1 MAVHQLPL
9 ETRSLL
15 LRHFVPEDA
24 VAFHGLSDEETSR
37 TWLPSQVYR
46 DRAHACSV
54 LESLIGHYSTPGNP
68 TQGPY
73 VLAIEYR
80 TDGALIGH
88 VGFSPWDNEV
98 EIGFS
103 IAQRRQRQGLATE
116 AIGAAS
122 RWVFKTFG
130 LKRIL
135 GITSATN
142 IASMRTLQRA
152 GFVHEEDRV
161 MNFQGTE
168 MDVCVYALP
177 RSSSLGAEL

>member
-1 MAVHQLPL
+1 MLALGRRCVPRVDTMCCHRRESPSWCPPFETGHFSHTRCPQTAGTMAVHQLPL

-15 LRHFVPEDA
+15 LRHFVLEDVVA
-24 VAFHGLSDEETSR
+24 VHALSDEETSR

-122 RWVFKTFG
+122 RWVFKTF
-130 LKRIL
+130 
-135 GITSATN
+135 
-142 IASMRTLQRA
+142 
-152 GFVHEEDRV
+152 
-161 MNFQGTE
+161 
-168 MDVCVYALP
+168 
-177 RSSSLGAEL
+177 

>member
-15 LRHFVPEDA
+15 LRHFVVEDA
-24 VAFHGLSDEETSR
+24 VAFHALSDEETSR

-46 DRAHACSV
+46 DRAHARSA
-54 LESLIGHYSTPGNP
+54 LESLIGHYSNPGNP

-73 VLAIEYR
+73 VLAIESR
-80 TDGALIGH
+80 TDGRLIGH
-88 VGFSPWDNEV
+88 VGFSPLGTEV

-103 IAQRRQRQGLATE
+103 IAERCQRQGLATE

-122 RWVFKTFG
+122 RWAFRTFG

-135 GITSATN
+135 GVTSSAN
-142 IASMRTLQRA
+142 IASMRTLRRA
-152 GFVHEEDRV
+152 GFVYEENR
-161 MNFQGTE
+161 MINFQGRE
-168 MDVCVYALP
+168 ENVRVFVLLRA
-177 RSSSLGAEL
+177 SSLGAEL